1 MLNLKKVVIIVP
13 MKPLVSVVM
22 SVFNADMYVKRAI
35 ESILTQTLKNFE
47 FIIINDASK
56 DKSLGIIRSYMR
68 KDKRIRL
75 ISNKNDLKLAHSLNI
90 GVAHAKAD
98 LIARMDPDDISLP
111 ERLETQYLYLKNHPE
126 VAIVGTNIS
135 IMNSSGKEISKR
147 EYPTQSEDI
156 KSTMLRYA
164 PFAHPTV
171 MYRKN
176 VFLELGGY
184 NQKIKLCEDVDFWF
198 RIGTKY
204 KFGNIPKK
212 LLKYTLSNTSHTQ
225 RNLRQ
230 TELFG
235 FKLKIDAVRNLGYK
249 PTLYDIIYNILQF
262 LTLWIMSPRLRV
274 KVYNAIRSRGLI

>member
-1 MLNLKKVVIIVP
+1 

-22 SVFNADMYVKRAI
+22 SVFNAEKYVRKAI
-35 ESILTQTLKNFE
+35 ESILDQTLKNIE

-56 DKSLGIIRSYMR
+56 DDSLKVIRYFMR

-75 ISNKNDLKLAHSLNI
+75 INNTHDLKLAPSLNI
-90 GVAHAKAD
+90 GVSIAKAN

-111 ERLETQYLYLKNHPE
+111 QRLEEQYFFMKKHPTIA
-126 VAIVGTNIS
+126 VVGTDILIVNENGEKIWER
-135 IMNSSGKEISKR
+135 K
-147 EYPTQSEDI
+147 YPTDSKDI
-156 KSTMLRYA
+156 KKVMLRYA

-171 MYRKN
+171 MFKKN
-176 VFLELGGY
+176 VFQEFGGY

-225 RNLRQ
+225 RNLKQ
-230 TELFG
+230 TELLG
-235 FKLKIDAVRNLGYK
+235 LKLKINAVRNLGYK
-249 PTLYDIIYNILQF
+249 PSLYDIIYNILQF
-262 LTLWIMSPRLRV
+262 LTLWIMPPGFRV